1 MNVKSERGPGTALS
15 LTAEDVRELE
25 AVGSTVVG
33 ERYPEG
39 GMRAVNR

>member
-1 MNVKSERGPGTALS
+1 MRQRLSVRLSADELAALDGI
-15 LTAEDVRELE
+15 AP
-25 AVGSTVVG
+25 AVAG